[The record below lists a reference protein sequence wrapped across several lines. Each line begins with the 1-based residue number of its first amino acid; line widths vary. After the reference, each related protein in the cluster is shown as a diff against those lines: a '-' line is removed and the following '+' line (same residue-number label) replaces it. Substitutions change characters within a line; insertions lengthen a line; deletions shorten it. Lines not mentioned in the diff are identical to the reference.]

1 MMAEVIKRGST
12 PKQIFC
18 TEIDLSGAVSLYV
31 VYKQN
36 DVVVI
41 EKTIDDVKF
50 DCGGLS
56 FTLTQEETL
65 RLEPYTDVYIE
76 IGAEFPDG
84 NVPRSEIV
92 TAKVLRTLKSE
103 VI

>member
-12 PKQIFC
+12 PTQYFC
-18 TEIDLSGAVSLYV
+18 TEIDLSSAASLYV

-50 DCGGLS
+50 DCGGIS

-76 IGAEFPDG
+76 IGAEFPNG
-84 NVPRSEIV
+84 RIPRSEIV
-92 TAKVLRTLKSE
+92 TAKVARTLKNG